1 VNICGPALL
10 LISNSRE
17 GLRMIAGAL
26 SFLFLSFLVVGVTT
40 LAQQSQPTSYAGF
53 EGQKVSSVEI
63 AVRPEISTEPLEKL
77 ITQKAGEP
85 FSTAAIQES
94 VAALQK
100 TKSFTQIQLSITPE
114 QEGLRVLFILQPAY
128 YVGLLSFP
136 GTKNRFPYTQL
147 LQAVNIPDQIPF
159 TKDLLPQG
167 QKELVHFFQTK
178 GYFKATVQPHSEAD
192 DAHRIVNLIFDVDLN
207 EKARIGTLDFEG
219 ISASQADEIRAA
231 LRSRWARLKRDSL
244 EPGQRYSDSRISR
257 SVDYI
262 RAHFRGQGRLAPN
275 VRVASTSFHAETN
288 LADLSFQIDPGPSF
302 SVSVEG
308 ARVSKGT
315 VKRLVPI
322 YEENSIDQDLVDE
335 GERNL
340 VSYFQSKGYFDV
352 KIQSQLDRESN
363 RVSVVYD
370 VTRGSRRKL
379 AAIHFQGNH
388 YFTDEKLAPYVLIKK
403 ARFLSRG
410 KFSNDLLR
418 KSTDALTGL
427 YQNQGF
433 ADVKVETRLDESH
446 PETSVTFVISEGVQ
460 DRVNTIRVIGN
471 ETQALSALLGSQP
484 LHVQAGK
491 FYSPQAVQL
500 DRNKILAAYLD
511 KGYPNPTF
519 QLSVSKENGDPHLI
533 NVIYRITEGPRT
545 SIRNVALLGATR
557 THAGFVNHIVGPN
570 VASGKPLSTGK
581 LLQAE
586 SDLYNL
592 NIFDWVNIQSL
603 EPITTQTDTEVL
615 EEVHEESRNTIN
627 YGGGIEVIPR
637 TGNVPVGAVALP
649 GLPPIG
655 LGSKFEA
662 SQKSFFGPRGEFD
675 YTRRNIFG
683 RGQTFTASTV
693 LSRLDQ
699 RLDFTFSDPHFRNS
713 SWSSS
718 ISISGEYTTE
728 NPIYAAEV
736 AIASYQMKRPLNAKR
751 TQDLILRYEYNR
763 TILSNLEIPDLVP
776 PQDQHVRLSTFS
788 AQYSRDT
795 RDKPLDARKGV
806 YQIFDFGVTSVPL
819 GSDAN
824 FVRFLGQAAF
834 YLPVRPWLT
843 WANNF
848 RLGLAIPFAGSF
860 VPLSEAFFSGGAES
874 LRGFPI
880 NGAGPQRPVQV
891 CTNPADPS
899 TCSLIS
905 VPVGGESLFIFNTE
919 ARFPIPNHWTNKVGG
934 AIFYDGGNVYAHV
947 NLPQMWKQYTNT
959 IGFGLRYNTPVGP
972 IRFDIGHRLTS
983 IPGVNATQY
992 FVTLGQA
999 F

>member
-1 VNICGPALL
+1 MNICGPALL
-10 LISNSRE
+10 RISNSR
-17 GLRMIAGAL
+17 RRSPMIVGAL
-26 SFLFLSFLVVGVTT
+26 SFLFLTFLLVGVTT
-40 LAQQSQPTSYAGF
+40 LAQQSQPSSYAGF

-63 AVRPEISTEPLEKL
+63 AVAPQISTEPLEKL
-77 ITQKAGEP
+77 IEQKAGEP

-94 VAALQK
+94 VVALQK

-147 LQAVNIPDQIPF
+147 LQAVNIPEQTPF
-159 TKDLLPQG
+159 TKGLLPEG
-167 QKELVHFFQTK
+167 QKALVHFFQTK
-178 GYFKATVQPHSEAD
+178 GYFKATVQPGSEVD
-192 DAHRIVNLIFDVDLN
+192 DAHRIVNLIFHVDLN
-207 EKARIGTLDFEG
+207 EKAKIGTLNFEG
-219 ISASQADEIRAA
+219 ISGSQTDEIRAA
-231 LRSRWARLKRDSL
+231 LRSRWAKLKRDSL

-262 RAHFRGQGRLAPN
+262 RGHFRGQGRLAPN
-275 VRVASTSFHAETN
+275 VRVTSTSFHAETN
-288 LADLSFQIDPGPSF
+288 LADLSFQINLGPSF
-302 SVSVEG
+302 SVTLEG

-340 VSYFQSKGYFDV
+340 VSHFQSKGYFDV
-352 KIQSQLDRESN
+352 KIQSRLDRDSN
-363 RVSVVYD
+363 RVSVVYE

-379 AAIHFQGNH
+379 AAIYFQGNH
-388 YFTDEKLAPYVLIKK
+388 YFTREKLAPYVLIKK
-403 ARFLSRG
+403 AHFLSRG

-433 ADVKVETRLDESH
+433 AGVKVETRLDESH
-446 PETSVTFVISEGVQ
+446 PEASVTFVISEGVQ
-460 DRVNTIRVIGN
+460 DRVNTIQVIGN
-471 ETQALSALLGSQP
+471 ETQTLSALLGNQP
-484 LHVQAGK
+484 LRVQAGK
-491 FYSPQAVQL
+491 FYAPQAVQL

-519 QLSVSKENGDPHLI
+519 QLSVSEENGNPHLM

-545 SIRNVALLGATR
+545 SIRNVVLLGATQ

-592 NIFDWVNIQSL
+592 NIFDWVSMQSL
-603 EPITTQTDTEVL
+603 QPITTQTDAEVL

-637 TGNVPVGAVALP
+637 TGNVPVGSVALP

-683 RGQTFTASTV
+683 RGETFTASTV

-699 RLDFTFSDPHFRNS
+699 SLDFTFSDPHFRDS
-713 SWSSS
+713 SWSAS
-718 ISISGEYTTE
+718 ISLSGEYTTE

-751 TQDLILRYEYNR
+751 TKTLILRYEYNR
-763 TILSNLEIPDLVP
+763 TILSNLQIPDLVP

-795 RDKPLDARKGV
+795 RDKPLDAHKGV

-824 FVRFLGQAAF
+824 FVRFLGQTAF

-972 IRFDIGHRLTS
+972 IRFDIGHRLNS